1 MKHLLNTLYVTTQSA
16 YLAREG
22 ETVLVRVERETRL
35 RIPVHTLGG
44 IVCFGQ
50 VSCSPPL
57 MELCAD
63 KGVLLSFFS
72 EQGRF
77 YARVQGAVSGNVLL
91 RREQY
96 RRADDPE
103 ASSSIAR
110 AMVTG
115 KVMNS
120 RAVLLRA
127 LRDHHTGDGASSAA
141 LGKAARQME
150 QALGHLKDPLP
161 LDEVRGREG
170 EAANA
175 YFSVFDHLITAQKD
189 GFSFRERTRRPP
201 LDPMNALLSF
211 LYVLLSHD
219 VTAALEG
226 VGLDPAVGFLHRDR
240 PGRSSL
246 ALDLMEE
253 LRPFLAERLALS
265 LVNRLQVKTKG
276 FRTTESGGVLM
287 DDATRK
293 EVLTAWQKR
302 KQEEITHPFLGE
314 KIAVGLI
321 PHVQS
326 MLLARFLRGDLDGY
340 PPFLWK

>member
-1 MKHLLNTLYVTTQSA
+1 MKRLLNTLYVTTQGA

-22 ETVLVRVERETRL
+22 ETVQVRIERETRL
-35 RIPVHTLGG
+35 RVPVHTLGS

-57 MELCAD
+57 MELCAER
-63 KGVLLSFFS
+63 GVLIAFFS
-72 EQGRF
+72 KQGRF

-96 RRADDPE
+96 RRADDPV
-103 ASSSIAR
+103 ASAGLAR
-110 AMVTG
+110 AMVSA
-115 KVMNS
+115 KVINC
-120 RAVLLRA
+120 RAVLQRA
-127 LRDHHTGDGASSAA
+127 LRDHHDQGTE
-141 LGKAARQME
+141 AAR
-150 QALGHLKDPLP
+150 ALETARRDLERVLRHLQDPLP

-175 YFSVFDHLITAQKD
+175 YFAVFDHLITAQKTD
-189 GFSFRERTRRPP
+189 FFFRGRSRRPP
-201 LDPMNALLSF
+201 LDAMNALLSF
-211 LYVLLSHD
+211 LYVILAHD

-240 PGRSSL
+240 PGRHSL

-253 LRPFLAERLALS
+253 LRPVLAERVALS
-265 LVNRLQVKTKG
+265 LVNRLQVKPKG
-276 FRTTESGGVLM
+276 FRTAESGGVLM
-287 DDATRK
+287 DDATRR

-302 KQEEITHPFLGE
+302 KQEEIMHPFLGE

-321 PHVQS
+321 PHVQAS
-326 MLLARFLRGDLDGY
+326 LLARHLRGDLDAY
-340 PPFLWK
+340 PPFVWR